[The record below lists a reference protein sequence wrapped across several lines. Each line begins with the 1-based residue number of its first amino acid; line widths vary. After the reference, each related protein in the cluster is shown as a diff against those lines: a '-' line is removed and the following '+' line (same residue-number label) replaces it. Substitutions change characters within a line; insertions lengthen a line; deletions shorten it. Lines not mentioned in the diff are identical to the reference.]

1 MQLFEL
7 VSNESSYRL
16 VRRRGTGCSGRR
28 MHPRPL
34 ARPRDKPP
42 CNASDEAV
50 WKHVRKETS
59 REGAERLFHQPSS
72 AHSVYLT
79 ARGEERHAFE
89 RQRGRR
95 IPPGGNRGRAC
106 ISFSNYGNARG
117 FEIFPYRAS
126 AGDYR
131 DISIIRISIIKIID
145 ILVNPRRIG
154 RN

>member
-50 WKHVRKETS
+50 WKHVRKET
-59 REGAERLFHQPSS
+59 
-72 AHSVYLT
+72 
-79 ARGEERHAFE
+79 AF
-89 RQRGRR
+89 
-95 IPPGGNRGRAC
+95 
-106 ISFSNYGNARG
+106 
-117 FEIFPYRAS
+117 
-126 AGDYR
+126 
-131 DISIIRISIIKIID
+131 
-145 ILVNPRRIG
+145 PRRSGEAISPAIVRPFRRTLRREEKKGTPLKGSEAGEFHRAVIG
-154 RN
+154 VGLVSLFLITGTHAVLRFFRTAPPPSTGTIGIYRLSGYRLSG